1 MLVVSTLIAFLTVLI
16 GAIVYCVIDDGKIVF
31 RNYEKIVSLVIG
43 YSYLV
48 LFLILVAVNIFLML

>member
-16 GAIVYCVIDDGKIVF
+16 GAIVYCVIDDSKIVF